1 MISIKSSTGLSSKF
15 PVRYTHTHTG
25 RECVHMVLMNS
36 YAACLPVRVSMSL
49 CVRVYMLGSVIC
61 SCCFYWI
68 NDARVAA
75 DSAAGVAE
83 LPVDFSLS
91 LYLSSSVFVYPSLS
105 PSHTLS
111 LPLTTQLV
119 ARCYCYCFW
128 NFDTQCHRYKGVI
141 RHWSHVDVCLYICL
155 YAHGMCKP
163 CVCMFMCKSYFAI
176 TDQA

>member
-15 PVRYTHTHTG
+15 PKRHTHTG
-25 RECVHMVLMNS
+25 RKCVHMVLMNS

-49 CVRVYMLGSVIC
+49 CLRVYVLVSVIC

-83 LPVDFSLS
+83 LPADFSLS
-91 LYLSSSVFVYPSLS
+91 LYLSSSVFVYPSL
-105 PSHTLS
+105 SHTLS

-141 RHWSHVDVCLYICL
+141 RPWSHVYVCLYIFTMC
-155 YAHGMCKP
+155 MCKA

>member
-1 MISIKSSTGLSSKF
+1 
-15 PVRYTHTHTG
+15 
-25 RECVHMVLMNS
+25 MVLMNS
-36 YAACLPVRVSMSL
+36 YAACLTVGETMSL
-49 CVRVYMLGSVIC
+49 CVRVYVLGSVIC

-83 LPVDFSLS
+83 LAADFALSLS
-91 LYLSSSVFVYPSLS
+91 LSLFLCLCLPLALSLS
-105 PSHTLS
+105 HS
-111 LPLTTQLV
+111 LPLTTQLG

-141 RHWSHVDVCLYICL
+141 RPWSHVYVCLYIFAMC
-155 YAHGMCKP
+155 MCKA